1 MARLAGNVRITRGQ
15 NQLNG
20 AEADVNMK
28 TGIATL
34 LSQTAGRVHG
44 LVVPNDESSKSL
56 GNDPSAAAGGNPR
69 KPPPAASG
77 QNP

>member
-1 MARLAGNVRITRGQ
+1 
-15 NQLNG
+15 LNG

-34 LSQTAGRVHG
+34 VAQKAAAGQKADRVHG

-56 GNDPSAAAGGNPR
+56 GNTTAPATPGGSA
-69 KPPPAASG
+69 KSPPPKTASPAESV
-77 QNP
+77 QKP

>member
-1 MARLAGNVRITRGQ
+1 MARLGGNVRITRGQ

-34 LSQTAGRVHG
+34 VSRRSGRVHG
-44 LVVPNDESSKSL
+44 LVVPDDESNKTIGS
-56 GNDPSAAAGGNPR
+56 DRAPAGPAHTGPR
-69 KPPPAASG
+69 P
-77 QNP
+77 